1 MANDAPITVFLVDDH
16 DVVRRGMAAVIDA
29 EPDLVV
35 VGEAA
40 GESEA
45 LSKLPLAHPRVAVVD
60 VRLVDGNGIDLCRQ
74 IRARFPDT
82 ICLIL
87 TSFADDRAI
96 IDAAEA
102 GAAGFV
108 LKQLDARAILDAIRS
123 VAAGRQMLDA
133 AMVRHAASRVH
144 ESDEGAIS
152 DLTAQE
158 RRVFELIGAGHSNRE
173 IADQLF
179 LAEKTVKNYVSSIL
193 AKLSMTRRTEAA
205 ALAARIEERRKSRFD

>member
-1 MANDAPITVFLVDDH
+1 MTSDGPTRVFLVDDH
-16 DVVRRGMAAVIDA
+16 DVVRRGLAAVIDA

-40 GESEA
+40 GEAEA
-45 LSKLPLAHPRVAVVD
+45 LSKLPLAQPRVAVVD
-60 VRLVDGNGIDLCRQ
+60 VRLVEGNGIDLCRQ
-74 IRARFPDT
+74 IRTRFPDT

-108 LKQLDARAILDAIRS
+108 LKQLDVRAILEAIRS
-123 VAAGRQMLDA
+123 VAEGRQLLDA
-133 AMVRHAASRVH
+133 AMVRHAANRVH
-144 ESDEGAIS
+144 ESDEGAII

-173 IADQLF
+173 IAEQLF

-205 ALAARIEERRKSRFD
+205 ALAARIEERRQRRFE